1 MEQNDNGLPDSH
13 KGFEEALQLLEA
25 FKEMTQ
31 VMMELIRKPAVNKTY
46 NYHVYHGPVYNY
58 NSMTPKTGSHKEEKR
73 SSQVPTFKEMIT
85 VFKKACKEGLWNSM
99 RSWGVGFQMWK
110 IWGWDGTVS
119 DFVDLVNES
128 VETAEFEYGCNLDA
142 VYKMISKGHLSLH
155 LENWRKD
162 GVLEAYCL
170 LGELINNELMMLY
183 PPKPDELKE

>member
-1 MEQNDNGLPDSH
+1 MELTESGLPGSQM
-13 KGFEEALQLLEA
+13 GFEEAMQLLEA
-25 FKEMTQ
+25 VREMAT
-31 VMMELIRKPAVNKTY
+31 VMIELIRKPAVNKTY
-46 NYHVYHGPVYNY
+46 NYKVYNAPVYHYHG
-58 NSMTPKTGSHKEEKR
+58 MTLKTESYKEEKR
-73 SSQVPTFKEMIT
+73 SSQVPTFKEMIA
-85 VFKKACKEGLWNSM
+85 VFKKASKEGLWNSM

-128 VETAEFEYGCNLDA
+128 GETEEFEYGCNLDA

>member
-1 MEQNDNGLPDSH
+1 MELTESGLPGSQM
-13 KGFEEALQLLEA
+13 GFEEALQLLEA
-25 FKEMTQ
+25 VREMAT

-46 NYHVYHGPVYNY
+46 NYKVYNAPVYHYHG
-58 NSMTPKTGSHKEEKR
+58 MTLKTESYKEEKR
-73 SSQVPTFKEMIT
+73 SSQVPTFKEMIA
-85 VFKKACKEGLWNSM
+85 VFKKASKEGLWNSM

-128 VETAEFEYGCNLDA
+128 GETEEFEYGCNLDA
-142 VYKMISKGHLSLH
+142 LYKMISKGHLSLH

>member
-1 MEQNDNGLPDSH
+1 MELTESGLPGSQM
-13 KGFEEALQLLEA
+13 GFEEAMQLLEA
-25 FKEMTQ
+25 VREMAT

-46 NYHVYHGPVYNY
+46 NYKVYNAPVYHYHG
-58 NSMTPKTGSHKEEKR
+58 MTLKTESYKEEKR
-73 SSQVPTFKEMIT
+73 SSQVPTFKEMIA
-85 VFKKACKEGLWNSM
+85 VFKKASKEGLWNSM

-128 VETAEFEYGCNLDA
+128 GETEEFEYGCNLDA